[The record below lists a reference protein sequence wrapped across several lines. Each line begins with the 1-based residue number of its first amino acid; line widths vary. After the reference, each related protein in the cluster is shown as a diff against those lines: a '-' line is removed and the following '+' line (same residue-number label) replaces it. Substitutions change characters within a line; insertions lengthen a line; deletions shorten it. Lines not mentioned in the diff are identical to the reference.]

1 MARSRRRPAEAAEEP
16 VDPAELLPHGPSFRF
31 VSEVVT
37 CASGSA
43 EARWSVSGDEPFLSG
58 HFPGNPM
65 VPGVLIGE
73 ALAQTAGI
81 ALHTAEGVD
90 LPDPP
95 VGRLAQLDLKFTA
108 TARPPVQIHLSA
120 MYAGSFGSLHQFQ
133 VSAHADERALASGR
147 LVLAV

>member
-1 MARSRRRPAEAAEEP
+1 MNPA
-16 VDPAELLPHGPSFRF
+16 DLLPHGPSFRF

-37 CASGSA
+37 CASGTA
-43 EARWSVSGDEPFLSG
+43 EARWSVSGDEHFLSG

-81 ALHTAEGVD
+81 ALHTAEGVN
-90 LPDPP
+90 LPNTP

-108 TARPPVQIHLSA
+108 TAHPPVQIHLTA
-120 MYAGSFGSLHQFQ
+120 TYAGSFGSLHLFQ
-133 VSAHADERALASGR
+133 VSARAAERALASGR